1 VIKLKD
7 ILKKIIKEF
16 SGADSAGNSDNG
28 GIWAPPGKVRKL
40 PDGMI
45 KGWAQVDM
53 GPKAD
58 NPFSDNTEWREDT
71 HEVTIPGGYY
81 NALETDD
88 FITTGVGKK
97 GENFI
102 QNDAKMQDIEAK
114 GRNIVKE
121 ANMKL
126 KDILKEVDF
135 DLENHPKKKWI
146 KQKLSSIDPDIMD
159 YLFNEYVSVYSDE
172 GLDLSAYSA
181 SELKNS
187 YEVVML
193 IDIDKDPLP
202 DAFIFVRGDRLKLLA
217 TDGESASKSEV
228 IKKVVNMV
236 KSEGYTLE
244 ASKKMESIMKS
255 KGAPFI
261 DDEKKI
267 KKMVGPKFVEWIGDG
282 YYKRKLKKGGV
293 IVKRMYGK

>member
-1 VIKLKD
+1 
-7 ILKKIIKEF
+7 
-16 SGADSAGNSDNG
+16 
-28 GIWAPPGKVRKL
+28 
-40 PDGMI
+40 
-45 KGWAQVDM
+45 
-53 GPKAD
+53 
-58 NPFSDNTEWREDT
+58 
-71 HEVTIPGGYY
+71 
-81 NALETDD
+81 
-88 FITTGVGKK
+88 
-97 GENFI
+97 
-102 QNDAKMQDIEAK
+102 
-114 GRNIVKE
+114 
-121 ANMKL
+121 MKL

-267 KKMVGPKFVEWIGDG
+267 KKMVGPKFVEWLGDG